1 MSGTRV
7 TRLWVVLALVV
18 GLLVTSAPAQ
28 SQDRVKAATL
38 ARAGWAAVRAGR
50 HQVAAD
56 AFEDAIRI
64 TPKDAALHY
73 GAGLAAWMQGQSQR
87 AQTELRE
94 ALALAPEYTEASLLL
109 GEVLYRAN
117 DLDGAILVYEQAA
130 TRAPTHQP
138 LVSRLEDWRKEAALH
153 RDFYQ
158 AQGSHFTVLFE
169 GPADEPLA
177 ATAIELLEKAY
188 WRVGGEMGIFP
199 EHIITV
205 VLATRQQFRDITRS
219 PDWAAAAFD
228 GRIKI
233 PVSGALRQPEEL
245 ERILAH
251 EFTHALIRTVAPR
264 GVPTWLNEGLAVA
277 MEPGGM
283 AASAEDLKSLKSRL
297 PAARLASGFAG
308 LSGQEARAAYAQS
321 ATAAQAL
328 IERQGVPAVVALLR
342 DIARGD
348 PFPAAFEYRMLMSWQ
363 DFLSVLGEPDRADPQ

>member
-1 MSGTRV
+1 MSGARV
-7 TRLWVVLALVV
+7 RFAPIVLMLLT
-18 GLLVTSAPAQ
+18 GLLVTAMPVA
-28 SQDRVKAATL
+28 SQDRLKAASH

-56 AFEDAIRI
+56 AFDDAIRI
-64 TPKDAALHY
+64 TPKDASLHY

-87 AQTELRE
+87 AQVELRE

-117 DLDGAILVYEQAA
+117 DLEGAIVVYEQAA
-130 TRAPTHQP
+130 TRAPTHLP
-138 LVSRLEDWRKEAALH
+138 LTTRLEEWRKEAALH

-177 ATAIELLEKAY
+177 AKAIELLEHAY
-188 WRVGGEMGIFP
+188 WRVGGEMGVFP

-251 EFTHALIRTVAPR
+251 EFTHALIRTIAPR

-277 MEPGGM
+277 MEPGGV
-283 AASAEDLKSLKSRL
+283 ASSVDDLKDLKSRL
-297 PAARLASGFAG
+297 PASRLASGFAG
-308 LSGQEARAAYAQS
+308 LSGRDARAAYAQS

-348 PFPAAFEYRMLMSWQ
+348 PLPEAFEYRMLMPWR
-363 DFLSVLGEPDRADPQ
+363 DFLAVLGEPDQR